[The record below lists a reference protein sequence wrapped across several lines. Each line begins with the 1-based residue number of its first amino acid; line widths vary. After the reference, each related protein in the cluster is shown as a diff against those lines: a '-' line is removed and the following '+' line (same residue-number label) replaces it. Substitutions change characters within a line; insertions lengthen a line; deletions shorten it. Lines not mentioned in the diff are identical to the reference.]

1 MSTVKNLISEA
12 FSCLVILQ
20 INWKGTPKPKLYE
33 KKKMKKKIMALEV
46 GDNSTLK
53 LLLVCTDDVTYT
65 LYC

>member
-1 MSTVKNLISEA
+1 
-12 FSCLVILQ
+12 
-20 INWKGTPKPKLYE
+20 
-33 KKKMKKKIMALEV
+33 MKKKIMALEV

>member
-1 MSTVKNLISEA
+1 
-12 FSCLVILQ
+12 
-20 INWKGTPKPKLYE
+20 
-33 KKKMKKKIMALEV
+33 MKKKMALEV